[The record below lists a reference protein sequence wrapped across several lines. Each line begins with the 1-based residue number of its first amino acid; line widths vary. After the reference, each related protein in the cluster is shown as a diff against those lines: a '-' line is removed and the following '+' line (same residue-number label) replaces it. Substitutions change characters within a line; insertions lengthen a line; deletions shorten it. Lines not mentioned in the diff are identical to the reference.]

1 MRDPLLEL
9 DETMHVYRYNGVI
22 VPGVTSLLGL
32 LHSFANVPP
41 EVLEIAKERGTD
53 VHAMT
58 HMEDESDLDEPRLK
72 AECPSI
78 WAYLPS
84 YRQFK
89 RDCTPKWRSIE
100 EPIFHRVLRYA
111 TTPDRLG
118 EFTYKGKRLTDTV
131 LEIKTSATSHPVW
144 GLQTMAQAQA
154 AGRPSARR
162 FSLQIFPEGSPTPY
176 KLREWTK
183 PSDWSAFVS
192 LITLRTW
199 KEENGL

>member
-9 DETMHVYRYNGVI
+9 DEATHVYRYNGVV
-22 VPGVTSLLGL
+22 VPGVTGLLGL

-53 VHAMT
+53 VHAATQMD
-58 HMEDESDLDEPRLK
+58 DESDLDEERLK

-89 RDCTPKWRSIE
+89 QDCTPKWHSIE
-100 EPIFHRVLRYA
+100 EPLFHRVLRYA

-118 EFTYKGKRLTDTV
+118 EMTYKGQRLPDV
-131 LEIKTSATSHPVW
+131 VVEIKTSATSHPVW
-144 GLQTMAQAQA
+144 GMQLAAQANA
-154 AGRPSARR
+154 AGRPSARK
-162 FSLQIFPEGSPTPY
+162 FSLQLRPDGAYRLKEWPNPDDFP
-176 KLREWTK
+176 
-183 PSDWSAFVS
+183 AFVS
-192 LITLRTW
+192 LLTLRSW
-199 KEENGL
+199 KEKNGL